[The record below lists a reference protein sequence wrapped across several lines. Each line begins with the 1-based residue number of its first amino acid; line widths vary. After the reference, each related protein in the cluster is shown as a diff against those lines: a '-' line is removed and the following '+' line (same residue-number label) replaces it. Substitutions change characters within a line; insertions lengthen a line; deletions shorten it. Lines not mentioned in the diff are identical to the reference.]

1 MAHGTY
7 LEIAFDDWGIENF
20 EKEIICLCKDEIEM
34 EEMESYL
41 IDENV
46 RRSIKLYNLD
56 RVYETLGFGKKWD
69 EGKKSKHS
77 NRMKE
82 LWSNPEWVKKRKP
95 YSEHKQ
101 TIRTWNKHHQRKRSS
116 LSKFIYELEEECFQW
131 KKSVVMKLL
140 SITNQDWRTRENDI
154 RNEFVLQGWTIRE
167 VEIADN
173 HKHRITRLVCFRSDA
188 CLDEWVDD
196 NGFKLQDV

>member
-1 MAHGTY
+1 
-7 LEIAFDDWGIENF
+7 
-20 EKEIICLCKDEIEM
+20 M

-46 RRSIKLYNLD
+46 KRGIKLYNIQ
-56 RVYETLGFGKKWD
+56 RSNNGKSEYFKQ
-69 EGKKSKHS
+69 S
-77 NRMKE
+77 NSDRMKE
-82 LWSNPEWVKKRKP
+82 LWSDPEWVKKRKP

-101 TIRTWNKHHQRKRSS
+101 TIRTWNKHHQRKRNS

-167 VEIADN
+167 VGLKN
-173 HKHRITRLVCFRSDA
+173 KHQNREVRLLCFKHDA
-188 CLDEWVDD
+188 GLYEWVDD
-196 NGFKLQDV
+196 NGFKLDSEPATHTSRRNSRIPSLPRAPDKPY